1 MEPCFHQ
8 FLFDL
13 LSTTLTLKDFYQPLS
28 CLLAAQSALLFFS
41 QLCEY
46 FWFVCLVWFSVF
58 WWYFLHLGDLH
69 FFFSKDS
76 ALGTVC
82 SALELESKRKHF
94 AGIQRIKKFVSKLF
108 T

>member
-41 QLCEY
+41 QFCGFFL
-46 FWFVCLVWFSVF
+46 VCLLGLVLCVLVVF
-58 WWYFLHLGDLH
+58 FVSWRSA
-69 FFFSKDS
+69 FFFPK
-76 ALGTVC
+76 TQYWV
-82 SALELESKRKHF
+82 
-94 AGIQRIKKFVSKLF
+94 QFVQPWNWKARGNTSQGYRG
-108 T
+108 

>member
-28 CLLAAQSALLFFS
+28 CLLAAESALLFFS
-41 QLCEY
+41 QLCGY

-58 WWYFLHLGDLH
+58 WWYFLYLGDLH
-69 FFFSKDS
+69 FFFQRLSTGYS
-76 ALGTVC
+76 LF
-82 SALELESKRKHF
+82 SP
-94 AGIQRIKKFVSKLF
+94 GIGKQEETLHRDTEDKEICF
-108 T
+108 